1 MNMKDYLD
9 VVYDKEKK
17 PLSSYPEKLIS
28 HLFNVCKMR
37 KGQSLLEP
45 GTGMGEHLRIFK
57 ELGLKVTGLDI
68 SPKAKTN
75 SPDLHIDILNAENV
89 EHWPYPDNSFDI
101 VYSKSFIEHLSQP
114 EKYFAEAYRV
124 LKPEGLLLTL
134 TPDWESQFKKFYD
147 DPTHIRP
154 FTIVSLRD
162 IQAMSGFKN
171 INVKKIRQL
180 PLTWK
185 YPIINAVCFLLAIF
199 VPLRSNKKILRW
211 SRELMLLSTSK
222 K

>member
-1 MNMKDYLD
+1 MKDYLD

-17 PLSSYPEKLIS
+17 PLTSYPEQLIS
-28 HLFNVCKMR
+28 HLFDVNKMR
-37 KGQSLLEP
+37 KGQSILEP
-45 GTGMGEHLRIFK
+45 GVGMGEHLRLFK
-57 ELGLKVTGLDI
+57 EMGLKVTGLDI

-89 EHWPYPDNSFDI
+89 KHWPYPDNSFDI

-114 EKYFAEAYRV
+114 EQYFTESYRV
-124 LKPEGLLLTL
+124 LKPGGLLLTL

-147 DPTHIRP
+147 DPTHVRP
-154 FTIVSLRD
+154 FTIVSLKD

-180 PLTWK
+180 PLTWR
-185 YPIINAVCFLLAIF
+185 YPVVNIACSLIAIF
-199 VPLRSNKKILRW
+199 APLRSNNKILRW
-211 SRELMLLSTSK
+211 SKELMLVSKSK